1 MRPKVRP
8 RIVVCGAGIAGS
20 LITSGLTHRGDIDLA
35 CLERVSADE
44 HMDAGTGLNVG
55 PNAIKALRAIM
66 PERAD
71 AIVANSLP
79 WERWSIAL
87 TDGQV
92 LMDLALSEASA
103 IGALSPAAL
112 AKGLEQHG

>member
-1 MRPKVRP
+1 MKRKVRP
-8 RIVVCGAGIAGS
+8 AHRRLRRGIAGS
-20 LITSGLTHRGDIDLA
+20 LITSGLAHRDDIDLA
-35 CLERVSADE
+35 CLERVGADE
-44 HMDAGTGLNVG
+44 HMDAGTGLNLG

-66 PERAD
+66 PERAE

-92 LMDLALSEASA
+92 LMDLALSEVSA

-112 AKGLEQHG
+112 SKGLEQHG

>member
-1 MRPKVRP
+1 MRRKVRP

-20 LITSGLTHRGDIDLA
+20 LITSGLTRREDIDLA
-35 CLERVSADE
+35 CLERVGADE

-66 PERAD
+66 PEHAE

-87 TDGQV
+87 TDGK
-92 LMDLALSEASA
+92 S
-103 IGALSPAAL
+103 
-112 AKGLEQHG
+112 